1 MKLLRRI
8 LWYSLGVGLGVLLV
22 GALFSDR
29 DLECSYFP
37 NDRVLTELNR
47 KPVRGADSSVWAGL
61 GADSSLLQAFLTLG
75 EVDFSDS
82 RTRTRHAADVPA
94 YWIDVEFQG
103 RTWRGL
109 WEVRRDSAWLVQ
121 LTGH

>member
-37 NDRVLTELNR
+37 NDRVLTELHR

-121 LTGH
+121 LIGH

>member
-8 LWYSLGVGLGVLLV
+8 LWYGLGVGLGVLLV

-37 NDRVLTELNR
+37 NDRVLTELHR
-47 KPVRGADSSVWAGL
+47 KPVRGADSSVWAGF

>member
-1 MKLLRRI
+1 VKLLRRI

-29 DLECSYFP
+29 DLECSYVP
-37 NDRVLTELNR
+37 NDRVLTELHR

>member
-1 MKLLRRI
+1 VKLLRRI

-37 NDRVLTELNR
+37 NDRVLTELHR

-103 RTWRGL
+103 RTWRGH